1 MKTKTLALYCLIGAV
16 VLLMGHEYSSAEPK
30 AVESVTKIG
39 VVNIRKI
46 FRDCKKNTRHRQEV
60 LADQSK
66 WEAEMEKLQ
75 KEIEQ
80 QKDGLRALKP
90 GSGDYLT
97 QMKELMQKQAEIEA
111 GRQFNNQQR
120 VLKDQRWT
128 EDLYKEVLQI
138 TRELAE
144 KKGLVLVFEKGEVEF
159 PVASPD
165 ELMLT
170 LSTHKLLYSKSSL
183 DITDEVTA
191 RLDAEQ

>member
-16 VLLMGHEYSSAEPK
+16 VLLMGHAYSSAEPK
-30 AVESVTKIG
+30 AVENVAKIG

-46 FRDCKKNTRHRQEV
+46 FRDCKKNAKYRQDAM
-60 LADQSK
+60 ADQSK
-66 WEAEMEKLQ
+66 WDAEMEKLQ

-80 QKDGLRALKP
+80 QKDGLKVLKP
-90 GSGDYLT
+90 GSSDYLA
-97 QMKELMQKQAEIEA
+97 QMKELMQKQAELEA

-120 VLKDQRWT
+120 ALKDQRWT
-128 EDLYKEVLQI
+128 EDLYKEILKVV
-138 TRELAE
+138 RELAE
-144 KKGLVLVFEKGEVEF
+144 EKGLVLVFEKGEVDF
-159 PVASPD
+159 PVSSPD

-170 LSTHKLLYSKSSL
+170 LSTHKLLYSNSSL

>member
-97 QMKELMQKQAEIEA
+97 QMKELMQKQ
-111 GRQFNNQQR
+111 R